1 MNTKSGTSNDEI
13 AAGNPVFSGLWL
25 TTGRDNSTLT
35 QFKESQATAEGE
47 HEWRSWSGRVM
58 F

>member
-1 MNTKSGTSNDEI
+1 MNTKSRTSNDEI
-13 AAGNPVFSGLWL
+13 AAGNPMFSGLWL
-25 TTGRDNSTLT
+25 STGRDNST
-35 QFKESQATAEGE
+35 QFKESQATAEEE